1 MAWWFFSHGESNG
14 LNLGRF
20 RFVRDRKFTWVGW
33 CLKARGAGF
42 LDRLV
47 KIRQHFGVRRKGQ
60 LRLVR
65 PQDERDQSETEEKV
79 GSCNCPHT
87 HTANSHRPRHD
98 FCRSQKNKIILS
110 SQKYLNPWGKQ
121 LGSKQNATSQGI
133 SRPRI
138 QIPSSPTTPTII
150 NPLGDSSDKLRSKS
164 HFTTQ
169 KPGKIEPNAP
179 KRNLMNPTLQI
190 LSRRNPTVEFR

>member
-1 MAWWFFSHGESNG
+1 M
-14 LNLGRF
+14 
-20 RFVRDRKFTWVGW
+20 
-33 CLKARGAGF
+33 KARGAGF

-65 PQDERDQSETEEKV
+65 PQDKRDQSETKEKV

-87 HTANSHRPRHD
+87 HTANSHRPRHN
-98 FCRSQKNKIILS
+98 FCRSQKNIIPS
-110 SQKYLNPWGKQ
+110 SQKYFNPWGKQ
-121 LGSKQNATSQGI
+121 LSFKQNATSQGI

-138 QIPSSPTTPTII
+138 QISSSPTPPTT
-150 NPLGDSSDKLRSKS
+150 NPLGDSSDKLRLKS

-169 KPGKIEPNAP
+169 NPRKIEPKAP
-179 KRNLMNPTLQI
+179 KQNLMNPTLQI
-190 LSRRNPTVEFR
+190 LSRRSPIAVSLEFR